1 MTIKDAN
8 GNMVDVASQNVG
20 GWGLGLG
27 IAGTALGLANHGG
40 GGLGLFGGG
49 NYGNYANAAQ
59 ADEISKLRMENAIL
73 HADNTTD
80 KKLVEVY
87 TQLAQQDSKM
97 RDRIDA
103 LREELGGKITAER
116 EARLLAEG
124 AQAVINAQVETGIAV
139 LKNQQASMAATIAS
153 ITETVIPQRKICDTS
168 CCGCNN

>member
-40 GGLGLFGGG
+40 GLGGLFGGG

-80 KKLVEVY
+80 KKLVEVH
-87 TQLAQQDSKM
+87 TQLAQQDSKL

-103 LREELGGKITAER
+103 LREEMGGKITAER

-124 AQAVINAQVETGIAV
+124 AQAVINAQNETGIAL
-139 LKNQQASMAATIAS
+139 LKSQQASMAATIAS
-153 ITETVIPQRKICDTS
+153 ITETVIPQRRVCDTS